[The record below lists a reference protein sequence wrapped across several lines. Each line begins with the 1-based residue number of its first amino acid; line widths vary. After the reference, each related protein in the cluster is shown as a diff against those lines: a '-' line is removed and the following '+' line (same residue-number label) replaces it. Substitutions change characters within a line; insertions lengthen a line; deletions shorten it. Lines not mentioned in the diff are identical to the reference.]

1 MNQGTHPEELPA
13 EVLDDVASVVGAEV
27 TLLSRL
33 PGGVNGGAMRVQLAG
48 RANAVLK
55 AVPRAHPNHLD
66 ETLRAQRVVEHMRR
80 RGYPTPAWLGVGA
93 TATHVWHLMD
103 FVDAAPAPELT
114 PSLVEQL
121 MEIIELQAGQA
132 SEPYDHWSY
141 AWRVATG
148 QESAVAGLDFNE
160 TPEQSLLRQSVAGL
174 SGYSSVVSALVERL
188 RLVCADVPPP
198 REAPD
203 MVHADLST
211 PSNVLVRDGAVVA
224 VVDIGN
230 AGSGTRATRSHHPR
244 VVHLPG
250 SAAGR
255 CPKAAVDENPRPGR
269 LGGGGGARSDT
280 DPPHARDPH
289 PSRAPRCRSRG
300 GQARPSRP
308 RRAERAS
315 LTVAGGDGV
324 RNGDLRLL
332 SAGITRNIHLE
343 AENGALREFVEQ
355 LQSQVGELQERI
367 VEVERKIRRSCRS
380 TPWASARRWCRQAA
394 SPHRRAGPAPRF
406 EAARFRRA
414 SRPSADTPAARHAT
428 ARSSPCSRAAMFAS
442 TRSDAAHARSSTAT
456 RRTRRAISRTP

>member
-33 PGGVNGGAMRVQLAG
+33 PGGDHVGAMRVQLAG

-55 AVPRAHPNHLD
+55 AVPRAHPNQIDNRGMTSYVQGHLD

-103 FVDAAPAPELT
+103 FVDAAPVPELT
-114 PSLVEQL
+114 PSIVEQL

-160 TPEQSLLRQSVAGL
+160 TPEQSLLRQSVARL

-198 REAPD
+198 RGAPD
-203 MVHADLST
+203 MVHADLI
-211 PSNVLVRDGAVVA
+211 PGNVLVRDGAVVA

-230 AGSGTRATRSHHPR
+230 AGSGTRATDLTTLQWH
-244 VVHLPG
+244 
-250 SAAGR
+250 
-255 CPKAAVDENPRPGR
+255 
-269 LGGGGGARSDT
+269 T
-280 DPPHARDPH
+280 FQDP
-289 PSRAPRCRSRG
+289 
-300 GQARPSRP
+300 
-308 RRAERAS
+308 
-315 LTVAGGDGV
+315 LDGV
-324 RNGDLRLL
+324 RRRLWTSIL
-332 SAGITRNIHLE
+332 VVVGWEGAAVLAATQILLQLEWPIRLGRHDVVAGVVTRGHRALDELN
-343 AENGALREFVEQ
+343 ALR
-355 LQSQVGELQERI
+355 
-367 VEVERKIRRSCRS
+367 
-380 TPWASARRWCRQAA
+380 
-394 SPHRRAGPAPRF
+394 
-406 EAARFRRA
+406 
-414 SRPSADTPAARHAT
+414 
-428 ARSSPCSRAAMFAS
+428 
-442 TRSDAAHARSSTAT
+442 
-456 RRTRRAISRTP
+456 

>member
-33 PGGVNGGAMRVQLAG
+33 PGGVNGCAMRVQLAG

-103 FVDAAPAPELT
+103 FVDAAPVPELT
-114 PSLVEQL
+114 PSIVEQL

-148 QESAVAGLDFNE
+148 QESAVAGL
-160 TPEQSLLRQSVAGL
+160 

-198 REAPD
+198 REVPD
-203 MVHADLST
+203 MVHADLN

-230 AGSGTRATRSHHPR
+230 AGSGTRATDLTTLQWH
-244 VVHLPG
+244 
-250 SAAGR
+250 
-255 CPKAAVDENPRPGR
+255 
-269 LGGGGGARSDT
+269 T
-280 DPPHARDPH
+280 FQDP
-289 PSRAPRCRSRG
+289 
-300 GQARPSRP
+300 
-308 RRAERAS
+308 
-315 LTVAGGDGV
+315 LDGV
-324 RNGDLRLL
+324 RRRLWTRIL
-332 SAGITRNIHLE
+332 VVVGWEGAAVLAATQILLQLELAIRLGRHDVVAGVVKRGHRALDELN
-343 AENGALREFVEQ
+343 ALR
-355 LQSQVGELQERI
+355 
-367 VEVERKIRRSCRS
+367 
-380 TPWASARRWCRQAA
+380 
-394 SPHRRAGPAPRF
+394 
-406 EAARFRRA
+406 
-414 SRPSADTPAARHAT
+414 
-428 ARSSPCSRAAMFAS
+428 
-442 TRSDAAHARSSTAT
+442 
-456 RRTRRAISRTP
+456 

>member
-1 MNQGTHPEELPA
+1 MNSMNQVTHPEGLPA

-33 PGGVNGGAMRVQLAG
+33 PGGVMAGAMRVQLAG
-48 RANAVLK
+48 RADAVLK
-55 AVPRAHPNHLD
+55 AEPRAHPNHLD

-160 TPEQSLLRQSVAGL
+160 TPEQSRLRQSVARL

-230 AGSGTRATRSHHPR
+230 AGSGTRATDLTTL
-244 VVHLPG
+244 VWY
-250 SAAGR
+250 
-255 CPKAAVDENPRPGR
+255 
-269 LGGGGGARSDT
+269 T
-280 DPPHARDPH
+280 FQDP
-289 PSRAPRCRSRG
+289 
-300 GQARPSRP
+300 
-308 RRAERAS
+308 
-315 LTVAGGDGV
+315 LLDGV
-324 RNGDLRLL
+324 RRRLWTRIL
-332 SAGITRNIHLE
+332 VVVGWEGAAVLAATQILLQLELAIRLGRHDAVAGVVKRGHRALDELN
-343 AENGALREFVEQ
+343 ALR
-355 LQSQVGELQERI
+355 
-367 VEVERKIRRSCRS
+367 
-380 TPWASARRWCRQAA
+380 
-394 SPHRRAGPAPRF
+394 
-406 EAARFRRA
+406 
-414 SRPSADTPAARHAT
+414 
-428 ARSSPCSRAAMFAS
+428 
-442 TRSDAAHARSSTAT
+442 
-456 RRTRRAISRTP
+456 